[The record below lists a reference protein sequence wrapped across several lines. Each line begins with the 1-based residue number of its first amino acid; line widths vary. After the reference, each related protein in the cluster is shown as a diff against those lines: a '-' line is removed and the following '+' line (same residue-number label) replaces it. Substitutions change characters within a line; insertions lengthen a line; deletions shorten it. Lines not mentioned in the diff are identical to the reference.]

1 MVLTPADRPVK
12 PCENVTVSLT
22 VHNTGMVDGSEV
34 VQLYAAW
41 SGAGLGE
48 SPVADLTLLGFEKV
62 LVPKGGSATVSMV
75 VDARH
80 YSVLQEQPLGRPTAT
95 EPNGSWVPPAWVMKP
110 VTVTLHAGGQQPTA
124 TPRLPS
130 NVLSASFTVAGDG
143 TPASRCPKYYPHD
156 HRGPTIH
163 A

>member
-1 MVLTPADRPVK
+1 M
-12 PCENVTVSLT
+12 
-22 VHNTGMVDGSEV
+22 

-41 SGAGLGE
+41 SGVSGDSPTADITLVDFERVSVPAGR
-48 SPVADLTLLGFEKV
+48 SVN
-62 LVPKGGSATVSMV
+62 VSLR

-80 YSVLQEQPLGRPTAT
+80 YAVLQAQPKGAPTLT

-110 VTVTLHAGGQQPTA
+110 VTVTLHIGGQQPFA

-130 NVLSASFTVAGDG
+130 NVLSSSFRVAGDG
-143 TPASRCPKYYPHD
+143 SPASRCPRVLPHD
-156 HRGPTIH
+156 HRAPTIH